1 MVLFFPIQQE
11 LDCIS
16 DSGQI
21 LGKIK
26 FDVTRNQHIFTPD
39 NDALLLSE
47 GQQQVIN
54 ARLAGLDAGQFSIDM
69 QDDD

>member
-11 LDCIS
+11 LDCICE
-16 DSGQI
+16 SGQI

-26 FDVTRNQHIFTPD
+26 FDGAKNEYQFCAD
-39 NDALLLSE
+39 SDAVVLSDE
-47 GQQQVIN
+47 QQAKIV
-54 ARLAGLDAGQFSIDM
+54 ARLTGLAAGQYTMAM